1 MAWDAA
7 RLRDDFPA
15 LAREVRPGVPLVYL
29 DSAATALIAR
39 PVLEAMADFET
50 RHRANIHRGVHTL
63 AEEATAL
70 YEQARADIAALIHAP
85 DPREIIFTRNATEA
99 INLVARTWGQ
109 ANLKAGDTV
118 LLTEMEH
125 HANLVPW
132 QMLAQE
138 KGIHLEFIPVTGE
151 YLLDL
156 DAMQRLLETTRPKLV
171 GVMQVSNVLGTVNPV
186 REIIA
191 AARAVG
197 AVTLVDGAQAVPHMA
212 VDVQA
217 IGADFYAFSGH
228 KMFGPTG
235 IGVLWGRAQLL
246 EAMPPFLG
254 GGDMI
259 RSVSL
264 RSFKTNDIPYKF
276 EAGTPAIA
284 QAIGLGAAAR
294 YLQEIGMENVEAHS
308 RALVDETINRLA
320 AVPQVRLFGP
330 GTGRQLAS
338 VSFTIDGLHP
348 HDISQVLD
356 TRGAAVRAGHHC
368 AMPLH
373 TRFGLPASTRASFSL
388 YNQREEIDVLI
399 QGILLAIDLF
409 L

>member
-1 MAWDAA
+1 MRSMEGFRA
-7 RLRDDFPA
+7 DFPT
-15 LAREVRPGVPLVYL
+15 LQREIRPGMPLVYL
-29 DSAATALIAR
+29 DSAATALMPQ
-39 PVLEAMADFET
+39 PVMDAMRDFET
-50 RHRANIHRGVHTL
+50 RHRANIHRGVHTM

-70 YEQARADIAALIHAP
+70 YEQARSDITAFINAP
-85 DPREIIFTRNATEA
+85 DPHEIVFTRNATESV
-99 INLVARTWGQ
+99 NLLVHTWGR
-109 ANLKAGDTV
+109 AHLKAGDTV

-138 KGIHLEFIPVTGE
+138 RGIELEFIPVTE
-151 YLLDL
+151 SYVLDL
-156 DAMQRLLETTRPKLV
+156 DAMQRLLEEKRPRMV

-186 REIIA
+186 QEIVA
-191 AARAVG
+191 AAKAIG
-197 AVTLVDGAQAVPHMA
+197 AVTLIDGAQAVPHMP

-217 IGADFYAFSGH
+217 IGADFYVFSGH

-235 IGVLWGRAQLL
+235 IGVLWGKSTLL
-246 EAMPPFLG
+246 ESMPPFLG

-259 RSVSL
+259 KSVSL

-284 QAIGLGAAAR
+284 EAIGLGAAVR
-294 YLQEIGMENVEAHS
+294 YLQTIGMENVEAHS
-308 RALVDETINRLA
+308 RHLVDQAIGILQTI
-320 AVPQVRLFGP
+320 PQLHLVGP
-330 GTGRQLAS
+330 GAGQQLAS
-338 VSFTIDGLHP
+338 VSFTIDDLHP

-356 TRGAAVRAGHHC
+356 TYGVAVRAGHHC

-373 TRFGLPASTRASFSL
+373 TRFGLSATTRASFSL
-388 YNQREEIDVLI
+388 YNQKEDVDLLVR
-399 QGILLAIDLF
+399 GIHSAIDMF